1 VGAVFLDA
9 GIVQW
14 IEYAAASEQIQQNC
28 PTSGC
33 MNFMDA
39 FYYVVA
45 TVWVCLIALFAEK
58 YSNASM
64 WVAHAE

>member
-1 VGAVFLDA
+1 MGAVFLDA

-33 MNFMDA
+33 LNFMDA

-45 TVWVCLIALFAEK
+45 TVWVC
-58 YSNASM
+58 
-64 WVAHAE
+64 